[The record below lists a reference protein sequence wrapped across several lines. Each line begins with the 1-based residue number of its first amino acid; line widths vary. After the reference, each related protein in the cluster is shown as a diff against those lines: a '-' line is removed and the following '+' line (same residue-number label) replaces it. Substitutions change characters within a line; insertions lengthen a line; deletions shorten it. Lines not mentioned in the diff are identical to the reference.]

1 MNSNLIALK
10 QLDLQLLSLKKQ
22 GYYLVPKQGWVR
34 TLRKTLGMTINQ
46 LAKRLHVDPSRI
58 VKIETSEVQKAVTL
72 RTLQSVAEAFDCTLV
87 YSFIPN
93 SSLEKSVQNQ
103 VRKIATEQIKKTAH
117 TMDLEAQS
125 VEQDWLDAELKDLTY
140 ELLHKSWKHLWEEK

>member
-10 QLDLQLLSLKKQ
+10 QLDIQLLSLKKQ
-22 GYYLVPKQGWVR
+22 GLYLVPKQGWVR
-34 TLRKTLGMTINQ
+34 TLRKALGMTINQ

-58 VKIETSEVQKAVTL
+58 VKIETSEVEKAVTL

-93 SSLEKSVQNQ
+93 SSLEKNIQNQ
-103 VRKIATEQIKKTAH
+103 ARKIATEQIKKTAH

-125 VEQDWLDAELKDLTY
+125 VEQGWLDTELKDLTY
-140 ELLHKSWKHLWEEK
+140 ELLQKSWKHLWEEK